1 MEVAAGDGKLIKLSL
16 IYPSPRGRPTHTV
29 FLAPLSSFSPYAAAH
44 PPVHLSALRSHHRHR
59 PLPSSSF
66 PLSLSLFCYLAVA
79 LFPLLFVSL
88 RFRAPRMRDLKQLK
102 RSAKHFNL
110 ASGAPMPSTRT
121 LIYIYLSLAPSFSVS
136 SDLVCPLCVPRPIR
150 SMPGRRRASRV
161 GDARTV
167 LTASEREKERDNGG
181 EGWFGREAKSR
192 IEAGERA
199 RGGPTS
205 MERTR
210 KSERKT
216 EKSQEHQEET
226 GGGWQGGSGGGDGL
240 TPVCLRGANGVLQL
254 F

>member
-29 FLAPLSSFSPYAAAH
+29 FLAPLSSFSPYAATH

-59 PLPSSSF
+59 PLPSSFF
-66 PLSLSLFCYLAVA
+66 PLSISLFCYLAVA

-88 RFRAPRMRDLKQLK
+88 RFRTPRMRDLKQLK

-121 LIYIYLSLAPSFSVS
+121 LIYIYLSLAPSLSLCVS

-167 LTASEREKERDNGG
+167 LTERKRERERDNGG

-192 IEAGERA
+192 IEAESAREVDRHRWNGPGKVRGRQKRA
-199 RGGPTS
+199 KS
-205 MERTR
+205 TR
-210 KSERKT
+210 RR
-216 EKSQEHQEET
+216 
-226 GGGWQGGSGGGDGL
+226 QGVAGRAVVAAGM
-240 TPVCLRGANGVLQL
+240 A
-254 F
+254 